1 MGQLTKLETV
11 SKQNTII
18 AEFVRSEAE
27 TAVAETNGDDDDDDD
42 DYERMSVVGTC
53 WTYMQGVE
61 DLDGSEEEEE
71 EEE

>member
-27 TAVAETNGDDDDDDD
+27 TAVAETNGDDDD
-42 DYERMSVVGTC
+42 YERMLIDVC
-53 WTYMQGVE
+53 
-61 DLDGSEEEEE
+61 LNA
-71 EEE
+71 